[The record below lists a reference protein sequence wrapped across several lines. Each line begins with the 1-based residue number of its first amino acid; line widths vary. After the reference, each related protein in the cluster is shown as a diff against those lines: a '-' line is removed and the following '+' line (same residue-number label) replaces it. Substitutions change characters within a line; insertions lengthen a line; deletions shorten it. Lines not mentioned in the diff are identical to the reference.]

1 MTATTQTQRTL
12 ATPFTINTVEIP
24 NRLVMTP
31 MGSDLANADGTVG
44 PRLLKYWLERAEG
57 GCGLLIT
64 EITRV
69 NDEHGAGTPKQL
81 SVTRDEL
88 VPQLAEA
95 IEAVHARGT
104 KIFLQLQH
112 PGNQGIPQLNKGQV
126 TVGPSAVQSQL
137 TKAPVRAL
145 ENEEVKSLVQDFI
158 NGARRAKE
166 AGADGVEIHG
176 AHGYLIDEFLSPH
189 TNKRE
194 DEYGGSF
201 ENRCRFLVEILD
213 GVREVV
219 GPDFPISVRL
229 SISQCYD
236 LIGMPGEGN
245 EVADGVRIAKLCE
258 EHGADLISVSSGT
271 YETGVTVIEPVN
283 TPRNWRDPMIRAVRD
298 AVSIPVM
305 GVSIIREPE
314 QAEKM
319 LNDGLVDLIAM
330 GRSWLADPQWGI
342 KAIEGRDADIT
353 RCIGCMYCFE
363 ALFSGG
369 HVECAVNP
377 RCGFESEFPLEPE
390 RNAEGRTALVI
401 GGGPAGCEAAET
413 LAKRGAKVTLVE
425 AEDTL
430 GGQVVPGTNPPG
442 KDPMGWLVESYTHR
456 LEQAGVEVRLST
468 RFSADEVRD
477 FGADAVIV
485 ATGAVPV
492 VPPIP
497 GIDGDHV
504 VDAIDVLGG
513 TREVRGR
520 AIVVGSGMTGLETA
534 ELIAANGGEVA
545 VYEMAPQL
553 GAGAFHMNLISVTS
567 KLKKAGVPML
577 TGHRLVEVNDSGAV
591 FEADGSSV
599 NVEAETVV
607 LAIGMRSENTL
618 ASELKDAGIDF
629 RTAGDVSKVAK
640 VAQAVATGY
649 RVGLEA

>member
-1 MTATTQTQRTL
+1 MTR
-12 ATPFTINTVEIP
+12 
-24 NRLVMTP
+24 
-31 MGSDLANADGTVG
+31 S
-44 PRLLKYWLERAEG
+44 RA
-57 GCGLLIT
+57 
-64 EITRV
+64 
-69 NDEHGAGTPKQL
+69 
-81 SVTRDEL
+81 
-88 VPQLAEA
+88 
-95 IEAVHARGT
+95 
-104 KIFLQLQH
+104 
-112 PGNQGIPQLNKGQV
+112 
-126 TVGPSAVQSQL
+126 
-137 TKAPVRAL
+137 
-145 ENEEVKSLVQDFI
+145 LVQDFI

-176 AHGYLIDEFLSPH
+176 AHGYLVDEFLSPH

-201 ENRCRFLVEILD
+201 ENRCSFLVEILD

-229 SISQCYD
+229 SVSQCYD
-236 LIGMPGEGN
+236 LIGLPGEGN
-245 EVADGVRIAKLCE
+245 EVADGVRIAKVCE
-258 EHGADLISVSSGT
+258 EHGADLISVSTGT
-271 YETGVTVIEPVN
+271 YETGITVIEPVN
-283 TPRNWRDPMIRAVRD
+283 TPRNWRDPIIRAVRD

-369 HVECAVNP
+369 HIECAVNP

-425 AEDTL
+425 AMDTL

-442 KDPMGWLVESYTHR
+442 KDPMGWLVENYTHR
-456 LEQAGVEVRLST
+456 LEKVGVSVRLST
-468 RFSADEVRD
+468 RFGVEDVRA
-477 FGADAVIV
+477 FGAD
-485 ATGAVPV
+485 
-492 VPPIP
+492 
-497 GIDGDHV
+497 
-504 VDAIDVLGG
+504 
-513 TREVRGR
+513 
-520 AIVVGSGMTGLETA
+520 
-534 ELIAANGGEVA
+534 A
-545 VYEMAPQL
+545 VYEMAPEL

-567 KLKKAGVPML
+567 KLKKAGVPMN
-577 TGHRLVEVNDSGAV
+577 TGHRLVEVTGSGAV
-591 FEADGSSV
+591 FESDGSQLTV
-599 NVEAETVV
+599 DADTVV
-607 LAIGMRSENTL
+607 LAIGMRSENVL
-618 ASELKDAGIDF
+618 ASELEAAGIEF